1 MFRWKLHFKTK
12 PNHSNNYYIKT
23 NPRSHSH
30 ILGPSTQ
37 TSNFYI
43 LLSSLASLNWHSL
56 EKPHGQL
63 DNVFAWMGCVSL
75 MRCIIDAIMAPSG
88 IIRTT
93 ILSLVGYTGLLQICT
108 LQAHKHKRKLS
119 LTHIH
124 TRFGSRFS
132 TTLFRTTTLGIRSQ
146 SMVFE
151 MVDTSS
157 LTWRRSTTPECKK
170 QGCVF
175 FLLYT
180 FEH

>member
-1 MFRWKLHFKTK
+1 
-12 PNHSNNYYIKT
+12 
-23 NPRSHSH
+23 
-30 ILGPSTQ
+30 
-37 TSNFYI
+37 
-43 LLSSLASLNWHSL
+43 
-56 EKPHGQL
+56 
-63 DNVFAWMGCVSL
+63 MGCVSL

-151 MVDTSS
+151 SA
-157 LTWRRSTTPECKK
+157 RSKV
-170 QGCVF
+170 VF
-175 FLLYT
+175 FFCYT
-180 FEH
+180 HLSTSDLEPSPFAFFSIYPKTRVVFGGDERQDARGKGNVCV